1 MLEFFR
7 AQDGVLVKIEG
18 YKPGCWINATA
29 PTQEE
34 ITLLHQTLGV
44 PLDFLTYPL
53 DVDERSRFEK
63 DGEFSL
69 IIFQTSAPLED
80 AYDIPFDTIPVGI
93 IHTKD
98 CVLTVCSSVVP
109 VIKDF
114 IKAGRNISTVKKN
127 RLTLQLFLRNAQ
139 RFLSDLRHLNR
150 SIDETQTRLQDST
163 RNRELLELLRLEKN
177 LVYFMTALKSNEVMM
192 ERLRR
197 EHLFEMFP
205 DDQDLLNDVLIENL
219 QAIEMTQIAN
229 NITSSMTEA
238 FASII
243 SNNVNSVMK
252 ILAIA
257 TILTAVPT
265 FITSLYGMNVPLPFQ
280 GSPLAFIGVVILSLL
295 LISAILFLLWRR
307 RWL

>member
-7 AQDGVLVKIEG
+7 AQDGALTKIES
-18 YKPGCWINATA
+18 YQPGCWINASA

-34 ITLLHQTLGV
+34 IKLLHQTLGV

-93 IHTKD
+93 IHIKD
-98 CVLTVCSSVVP
+98 CVLTVCSSEVP
-109 VIKDF
+109 VIRDF
-114 IKAGRNISTVKKN
+114 IKAGRNVSTVKKN

-229 NITSSMTEA
+229 NITSSMTDA

-280 GSPLAFIGVVILSLL
+280 GSPLAFIGVVVLSLL
-295 LISAILFLLWRR
+295 LISAILFWLWRR

>member
-1 MLEFFR
+1 VLEFLR
-7 AQDGVLVKIEG
+7 ATDGALAKIDS
-18 YKPGCWINATA
+18 YKPGCWVNAIA

-53 DVDERSRFEK
+53 DIDERSRFEK

-69 IIFQTSAPLED
+69 IIFQTSAPLAD

-98 CVLTVCSSVVP
+98 CLLTVCSSEVP
-109 VIKDF
+109 VIKEF
-114 IKAGRNISTVKKN
+114 IKAGRHVSTVKKN

-150 SIDETQTRLQDST
+150 SIDDTQTRLQDST

-197 EHLFEMFP
+197 EQLFEMFP
-205 DDQDLLNDVLIENL
+205 ADQDLLNDVLIENL

-280 GSPLAFIGVVILSLL
+280 GSPLAFVGVVLLSLL
-295 LISAILFLLWRR
+295 LISGILFLLWRR

>member
-7 AQDGVLVKIEG
+7 AQDGALAKIDG
-18 YKPGCWINATA
+18 YKPGCWINVVA

-34 ITLLHQTLGV
+34 LTSLQKLLGV

-53 DVDERSRFEK
+53 DIDERSRFEK
-63 DGEFSL
+63 DGDFSL

-80 AYDIPFDTIPVGI
+80 VYDIPFDTIPVGI

-98 CVLTVCSSVVP
+98 CVLTVCSSDVP
-109 VIKDF
+109 VIKEF
-114 IKAGRNISTVKKN
+114 IKSGRNVSTVKKN

-139 RFLSDLRHLNR
+139 RFLADLRHLNR
-150 SIDETQTRLQDST
+150 SIDETQNRLQDST

-197 EHLFEMFP
+197 EQLFEMFP
-205 DDQDLLNDVLIENL
+205 NDQDLLNDVLIENL
-219 QAIEMTQIAN
+219 QAIEMTQIAA

-280 GSPLAFIGVVILSLL
+280 GSSLAFIGVIVLSLL

>member
-7 AQDGVLVKIEG
+7 AQDGALTKIEG
-18 YKPGCWINATA
+18 YKPGCWINAMS
-29 PTQEE
+29 PTPEE
-34 ITLLHQTLGV
+34 IALLHQTLGV

-63 DGEFSL
+63 EGDFSL

-98 CVLTVCSSVVP
+98 CVLTVCSSSVP

-114 IKAGRNISTVKKN
+114 IKAGRNVSTVKKN

-150 SIDETQTRLQDST
+150 SIDETQNRLQDST

-257 TILTAVPT
+257 TILTAIPT

-280 GSPLAFIGVVILSLL
+280 GSPMAFMGVIILSLL
-295 LISAILFLLWRR
+295 LISGILFLLWRR

>member
-1 MLEFFR
+1 
-7 AQDGVLVKIEG
+7 
-18 YKPGCWINATA
+18 
-29 PTQEE
+29 
-34 ITLLHQTLGV
+34 
-44 PLDFLTYPL
+44 
-53 DVDERSRFEK
+53 
-63 DGEFSL
+63 
-69 IIFQTSAPLED
+69 
-80 AYDIPFDTIPVGI
+80 
-93 IHTKD
+93 
-98 CVLTVCSSVVP
+98 VCSSEVP

-114 IKAGRNISTVKKN
+114 IRLGRNVSTVKKN

-139 RFLSDLRHLNR
+139 RFLADLRHLNR

-197 EHLFEMFP
+197 EQLFEMFP

-219 QAIEMTQIAN
+219 QAIEMTQIAT
-229 NITSSMTEA
+229 NITSTMTDA

-252 ILAIA
+252 LLAIA
-257 TILTAVPT
+257 TILTAVST

-280 GSPLAFIGVVILSLL
+280 DSPFAFEGILILSLL
-295 LISAILFLLWRR
+295 LVSLILFFLWRR

>member
-7 AQDGVLVKIEG
+7 AQSGALTKIDA
-18 YKPGCWINATA
+18 YQNGCWINVTS

-34 ITLLHQTLGV
+34 IASLHQTLGV

-80 AYDIPFDTIPVGI
+80 AYDIPFDTVPVGI

-98 CVLTVCSSVVP
+98 CVLTVCSSEVP

-114 IKAGRNISTVKKN
+114 IKSGRNISTVKKN

-150 SIDETQTRLQDST
+150 SIDETQTRLQHST
-163 RNRELLELLRLEKN
+163 RNKELLELLRLEKN

-197 EHLFEMFP
+197 EQLFEMFP
-205 DDQDLLNDVLIENL
+205 DDQDLLNDVIIENL

-280 GSPLAFIGVVILSLL
+280 GSPLAFIGVIILSLL

>member
-1 MLEFFR
+1 
-7 AQDGVLVKIEG
+7 
-18 YKPGCWINATA
+18 
-29 PTQEE
+29 
-34 ITLLHQTLGV
+34 
-44 PLDFLTYPL
+44 LTYPL

-63 DGEFSL
+63 DGDYSL

-80 AYDIPFDTIPVGI
+80 AYDIPFDTVPVGI
-93 IHTKD
+93 IHTKE
-98 CVLTVCSSVVP
+98 CVLTVCSSEVP

-114 IKAGRNISTVKKN
+114 IKSGRNVSTVKKN

-205 DDQDLLNDVLIENL
+205 DD
-219 QAIEMTQIAN
+219 
-229 NITSSMTEA
+229 
-238 FASII
+238 
-243 SNNVNSVMK
+243 
-252 ILAIA
+252 
-257 TILTAVPT
+257 
-265 FITSLYGMNVPLPFQ
+265 
-280 GSPLAFIGVVILSLL
+280 
-295 LISAILFLLWRR
+295 
-307 RWL
+307 

>member
-1 MLEFFR
+1 MLEFLR
-7 AQDGVLVKIEG
+7 ASDGALAKIDG
-18 YKPGCWINATA
+18 YKPGCWINVVA
-29 PTQEE
+29 PTPEE
-34 ITLLHQTLGV
+34 ITWLQQTLGV
-44 PLDFLTYPL
+44 PVDFLTYPL
-53 DVDERSRFEK
+53 DIDERSRFEK

-69 IIFQTSAPLED
+69 IIFQTSAPLAD

-93 IHTKD
+93 IHTKE
-98 CVLTVCSSVVP
+98 CLLTVCSSEVP
-109 VIKDF
+109 VIKEF
-114 IKAGRNISTVKKN
+114 IRSGRNISTVKKN

-139 RFLSDLRHLNR
+139 RFLADLRHLNR

-197 EHLFEMFP
+197 EQLFEMFP
-205 DDQDLLNDVLIENL
+205 ADQDLLNDVLIENL
-219 QAIEMTQIAN
+219 QAIEMTQIAT

-252 ILAIA
+252 LLAIA
-257 TILTAVPT
+257 TILTAVST
-265 FITSLYGMNVPLPFQ
+265 FVTSLYGMNVPLPFQ
-280 GSPLAFIGVVILSLL
+280 NSPFAFLGILGLSLVL
-295 LISAILFLLWRR
+295 TSAILLVLWRR

>member
-1 MLEFFR
+1 MLEFLR
-7 AQDGVLVKIEG
+7 AQDGALAKIDG
-18 YKPGCWINATA
+18 YKPGCWINAVA

-53 DVDERSRFEK
+53 DIDERSRFEK

-69 IIFQTSAPLED
+69 IIFQTSAPLAD
-80 AYDIPFDTIPVGI
+80 AYDIPFDTVPVGI

-98 CVLTVCSSVVP
+98 CLLTVCSSEVP
-109 VIKDF
+109 VIKEF
-114 IKAGRNISTVKKN
+114 IKAGRNVSTVKKN

-197 EHLFEMFP
+197 EQLFEMFP
-205 DDQDLLNDVLIENL
+205 ADQDLLNDVFIENL

-257 TILTAVPT
+257 TILTAIPT

-280 GSPLAFIGVVILSLL
+280 GSPLAFVGVILLSLL